1 MFGLLKKKTE
11 IRNEKLLM
19 NKLKSWVYEAITE
32 DKLTRLNNRLK
43 ELDDSIPLLDRVSL
57 GKLMDKGFGEVE
69 FQLLLDGDGD
79 SQEINEVMDYIREI
93 LQVSGGSKRRRR
105 RRRSK
110 RTKQRKL
117 SKKRKSTKKN
127 KSKRKKTKRR
137 RN

>member
-1 MFGLLKKKTE
+1 MSKVSYKNSTPTKLVEQEINPLTTE
-11 IRNEKLLM
+11 E
-19 NKLKSWVYEAITE
+19 ITE

-43 ELDDSIPLLDRVSL
+43 ELDDSIPPLDRESL
-57 GKLMDKGFGEVE
+57 GKLMDKGFDEVE

-79 SQEINEVMDYIREI
+79 IQEINEVMDYIRKN
-93 LQVSGGSKRRRR
+93 LPVLGGSKRRRR